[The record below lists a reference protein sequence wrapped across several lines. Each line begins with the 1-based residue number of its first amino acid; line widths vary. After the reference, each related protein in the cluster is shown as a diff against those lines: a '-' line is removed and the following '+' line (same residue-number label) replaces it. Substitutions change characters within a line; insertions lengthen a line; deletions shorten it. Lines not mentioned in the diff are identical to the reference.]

1 MAVYV
6 DSGAL
11 PFGRMKMCHM
21 MADSL
26 EELHAMADRLGLK
39 REWFQHKSSPH
50 YDLSQTKRQEAL
62 ALGAIPM
69 DRAKTVELI
78 RFWRTRQI

>member
-6 DSGAL
+6 DSGNIA
-11 PFGRMKMCHM
+11 FGRMKMCHM

-26 EELHAMADRLGLK
+26 DELHSMADRLGLK
-39 REWFQHKSSPH
+39 REWFQPESSPH
-50 YDLSQTKRQEAL
+50 YDLSQSKRTEAIK
-62 ALGAIPM
+62 LGAIEM

-78 RFWRTRQI
+78 KFWRTRE